1 MILTGLR
8 REPGQNHKAGTQS
21 CDFLAPRSS
30 PPITRLLSLL
40 LTVITEVHPSL
51 TSLSILRIQSRTRVD
66 GLVSIARSSHIPAC
80 NLPS

>member
-40 LTVITEVHPSL
+40 LTIITEVHPSL
-51 TSLSILRIQSRTRVD
+51 TSLSILWIQD